1 MESGIRPSNEIIDV
15 FNTLK
20 INPKIR
26 CMILDINSKEE
37 LVILEQFDR
46 NFLYKDLLD
55 TKYLPAND
63 SRYIL
68 YFPYV
73 Y

>member
-26 CMILDINSKEE
+26 CMILDINESSE
-37 LVILEQFDR
+37 LVIKETFDR
-46 NFLYKDLLD
+46 SFEYKNLLD
-55 TKYLPAND
+55 SKHLPAND
-63 SRYIL
+63 SR
-68 YFPYV
+68 
-73 Y
+73 